1 VVQRPSPPKPDFF
14 IVGAPKCGTTSV
26 YEYLK
31 GHPEVFMS
39 DAKEPRYFA
48 PDDALGASGHALR
61 HGRDLER
68 YLDLFAGARDEKR
81 MGEASV
87 VYIYSR
93 RAPGLI
99 HEFQPD
105 ARIVVMLR
113 NPVDMI
119 YSLHGQRLSE
129 DREDEPDFAA
139 ALAAEEDRRAGR
151 GVPAHAT
158 AAGSTYRDR
167 GRFAQLLPPWFE
179 TFGRDRVRVIIFEDF
194 IRDPAAEF
202 RRLLEF
208 LEVDPTYQPPA
219 FSVHNPSHTARSRFL
234 RALTRTRAAQ
244 WIVWQLM
251 PRVLGD
257 RATRA
262 LVRRFRHSRIN
273 RMPSKRERLDPDLR
287 RQLEAEYAPDVAALS
302 ELLGRDMSAVWFSP
316 ADQKAPEPATGSLGA
331 P

>member
-1 VVQRPSPPKPDFF
+1 MKRRPDLF
-14 IVGAPKCGTTSV
+14 IVGAPKCGTTSL
-26 YEYLK
+26 YEYVK

-39 DAKEPRYFA
+39 AVKEPRYFA

-68 YLDLFAGARDEKR
+68 YLDLFADARDEKR
-81 MGEASV
+81 LGEASV
-87 VYIYSR
+87 GYIYSR
-93 RAPGLI
+93 LAPGLI

-129 DREDEPDFAA
+129 DREDESDFAA

-151 GVPAHAT
+151 RVPAHAT

-167 GRFAQLLPPWFE
+167 GRFGELLPPWFE
-179 TFGRDRVRVIIFEDF
+179 TFGRDRVRVTIFEDF
-194 IRDPAAEF
+194 IRDPATEF

-208 LEVDPTYQPPA
+208 LDVDPTYQPPEFA
-219 FSVHNPSHTARSRFL
+219 VHNPSHTARSRSL
-234 RALTRTRAAQ
+234 RALTKTRPAQ
-244 WIVWQLM
+244 WIVWQLL
-251 PRVLGD
+251 PRLLGD
-257 RATRA
+257 RATRG

-273 RMPSKRERLDPDLR
+273 RTPARREPIDPQLR
-287 RQLEAEYAPDVAALS
+287 ARLEAEYTPDVAALS
-302 ELLGRDMSAVWFSP
+302 ALLGRDMSALWFSR
-316 ADQKAPEPATGSLGA
+316 ARD
-331 P
+331 

>member
-1 VVQRPSPPKPDFF
+1 MKRRPDLF
-14 IVGAPKCGTTSV
+14 IVGAPKSGTTSL

-39 DAKEPRYFA
+39 VVKEPRYFA

-61 HGRDLER
+61 HGRDQER
-68 YLDLFAGARDEKR
+68 YLDLFADARDEKR
-81 MGEASV
+81 LGEASV
-87 VYIYSR
+87 GYIYSR
-93 RAPGLI
+93 LAPGLI

-129 DREDEPDFAA
+129 DREDEVDFAA
-139 ALAAEEDRRAGR
+139 ALAAEDDRRAGR
-151 GVPAHAT
+151 RVPAHAT
-158 AAGSTYRDR
+158 PAGSTYRDR
-167 GRFAQLLPPWFE
+167 GRFGQLLPPWFD
-179 TFGRDRVRVIIFEDF
+179 TFGRDRVHVIVFEDF

-208 LEVDPTYQPPA
+208 LDVDPAYRPVEFA
-219 FSVHNPSHTARSRFL
+219 VHNPSHTARSRFL
-234 RALTRTRAAQ
+234 RALTKTRFAQ
-244 WIVWQLM
+244 WTVWQLL

-273 RMPSKRERLDPDLR
+273 RMPSRREPLDAELR

-302 ELLGRDMSAVWFSP
+302 ALLGRDLTGLWFSP
-316 ADQKAPEPATGSLGA
+316 ATATRNSLLPASGEP
-331 P
+331 

>member
-1 VVQRPSPPKPDFF
+1 VKRRPDLF
-14 IVGAPKCGTTSV
+14 IVGAPKCGTTSL
-26 YEYLK
+26 YQYLK

-39 DAKEPRYFA
+39 VAKEPRYFS

-68 YLDLFAGARDEKR
+68 YLDLFADAREEKR
-81 MGEASV
+81 LGEASV
-87 VYIYSR
+87 GYIYSR
-93 RAPGLI
+93 LAPGLI

-139 ALAAEEDRRAGR
+139 ALAAEDDRRAGR

-158 AAGSTYRDR
+158 PAGSTYRDR

-179 TFGRDRVRVIIFEDF
+179 TFGRDRVWVIIFEDF
-194 IRDPAAEF
+194 IRDPAGEF

-208 LEVDPTYQPPA
+208 LDVDPAYQPPE
-219 FSVHNPSHTARSRFL
+219 FGVHNPSHAARSRTL
-234 RALTRTRAAQ
+234 RTLTKTRPAQ
-244 WIVWQLM
+244 WIVWQVM
-251 PRVLGD
+251 PRVIGD

-273 RMPSKRERLDPDLR
+273 RMPLR
-287 RQLEAEYAPDVAALS
+287 REPLDAGLRAQLEAEYAPDVAALS
-302 ELLGRDMSAVWFSP
+302 ELLGRDMSALWFSGP
-316 ADQKAPEPATGSLGA
+316 TRKASAMEAGSAVAG
-331 P
+331 